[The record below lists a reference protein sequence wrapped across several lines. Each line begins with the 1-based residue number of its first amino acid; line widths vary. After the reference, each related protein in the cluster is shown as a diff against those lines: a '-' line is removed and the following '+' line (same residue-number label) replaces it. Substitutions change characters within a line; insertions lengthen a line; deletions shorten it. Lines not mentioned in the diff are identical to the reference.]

1 MKITLTILNQKELS
15 ALFYFK
21 RCIPKAF
28 EHLLD
33 AEKMYAKIKH
43 IHSILHIKRRYDF
56 EG

>member
-1 MKITLTILNQKELS
+1 MKITLTIPKIERLS
-15 ALFYFK
+15 AWVYFK
-21 RCIPKAF
+21 RFIPKAF

-33 AEKMYAKIKH
+33 SEKMYDQVKQ